1 MPAKRL
7 TTLPATGVL
16 LAGLLTAFLLGLLAG
31 CGGSS
36 KPHEDPATV
45 LKTAEQ
51 KLEDTSGVTLSLTTD
66 NLPSGVTGVKGA
78 DGTVT
83 SAPAFDGTLTVVLP
97 VGSFPVPIRSVD
109 GQVHAQIPFTSGWST
124 VNPSD
129 YGAPDP
135 ALLLSKDQGIPAVL
149 AATENP
155 KQGGQ
160 VRGGTGNKEVL
171 TEYTGTVPSTAVA
184 HLIPGASGDFK
195 ATYGIASNGEL
206 RQAAWTGA
214 FYSGK
219 PDVTYTL
226 DLEDYGTHKE
236 ITAP

>member
-1 MPAKRL
+1 MPANRL
-7 TTLPATGVL
+7 MTVPATGVL
-16 LAGLLTAFLLGLLAG
+16 LAGILAGLLTG

-36 KPHEDPATV
+36 SSHEDPATA

-51 KLEDTSGVTLSLTTD
+51 KLENTSGVTLSLATD
-66 NLPSGVTGVKGA
+66 NLPSGIHGVKGA
-78 DGTVT
+78 EGTVT
-83 SAPAFDGTLTVVLP
+83 SAPAFDGSLSAVLSF
-97 VGSFPVPIRSVD
+97 GSVSVPIRSV
-109 GQVHAQIPFTSGWST
+109 GGKVYAQIPLTSGWTT

-135 ALLLSKDQGIPAVL
+135 AQLLSSDQGIPAVL
-149 AATENP
+149 AATKDP
-155 KQGGQ
+155 KQEGQ
-160 VRGGTGNKEVL
+160 VRGGPDNKEVL
-171 TEYTGTVPSTAVA
+171 TEYTGTVPSSAAA
-184 HLIPGASGDFK
+184 HLIPGASGDFQ

-206 RQAAWTGA
+206 REAKLTGE

-226 DLEDYGTHKE
+226 ALDNYGTQKN